1 MKLMTVVTAAAV
13 FASLSAP
20 APAAAADVAAFP
32 DPAPGGPQ
40 RPYEPD
46 VEATRNIDALSVTAT
61 RGAGRSV
68 TIAFDRRS
76 RAGTGE
82 IPAAARRFGFLF
94 DRSVSFNPEAFP
106 TCARTLIEQKGVGAC
121 PAGSRIGGGRGEFP
135 SGEPQEVHAFNT
147 RIGRSPGVL
156 VVMPASNVILE
167 QTLERVTSPNRKD
180 YRWALDEIVPPTSIP
195 PQERV
200 GTTRFRLSFGATRRH
215 HGRTIGFAETTA
227 RTGGELR
234 FGLWTEFVTGQIL
247 LPTVRT
253 PLAAGTKGGR

>member
-1 MKLMTVVTAAAV
+1 MKSVLTAAAA
-13 FASLSAP
+13 FAALSVLTQ
-20 APAAAADVAAFP
+20 AAAADATPP

-46 VEATRNIDALSVTAT
+46 VEATDNIDSLSVTAT

-76 RAGTGE
+76 RAATGDV
-82 IPAAARRFGFLF
+82 PAGPRRFVFLF

-106 TCARTLIEQKGVGAC
+106 TCARAVIEQQGVRAC

-156 VVMPASNVILE
+156 VVLPASGVILE
-167 QTLERVTSPNRKD
+167 QTLERVTSPYRKD
-180 YRWALDEIVPPTSIP
+180 YRWALDEIVPPTAVP
-195 PQERV
+195 PQDRV
-200 GTTRFRLSFGATRRH
+200 GTTRFQLSFGATRRH
-215 HGRTIGFAETTA
+215 HGRTVGFAETTA

-234 FGLWTEFVTGQIL
+234 FGLWTEFVTGQVL
-247 LPTVRT
+247 LPTART
-253 PLAAGTKGGR
+253 PLKAGQNG